1 MKIAIAM
8 LCHKNVE
15 QINALLRAKAHDDI
29 YFYIHVDKKS
39 DMNREAITGKNVYVL
54 NKDSGVDV
62 QWGGLWDD

>member
-15 QINALLRAKAHDDI
+15 QINALLRAMAHDDI

-39 DMNREAITGKNVYVL
+39 GIDRETITGKNVYVL
-54 NKDSGVDV
+54 NKDSSVDI
-62 QWGGLWDD
+62 QWGGFG